1 MKKLLIG
8 MFALIMGIGLTSC
21 KQKAEGDAAQ
31 PAAEEQV
38 EKALS
43 LEEIVAKA
51 KTEGADWSVDQWKD
65 AMKQVLVA
73 MKPFME
79 SMQKLSEKTEGGE
92 PDLNKLKEVAEDLE
106 KNKAEYDKIEKLMNE
121 MDSIARTTVNGKA
134 VVDDEEWGKSVMK
147 ELGFPED
154 I

>member
-1 MKKLLIG
+1 MAK
-8 MFALIMGIGLTSC
+8 
-21 KQKAEGDAAQ
+21 
-31 PAAEEQV
+31 
-38 EKALS
+38 
-43 LEEIVAKA
+43 EIVAKA

-65 AMKQVLVA
+65 AMKQALVA

-79 SMQKLSEKTEGGE
+79 SMQKLSQKTEGGE

-121 MDSIARTTVNGKA
+121 MDSIAKTTVNGKA
-134 VVDDEEWGKSVMK
+134 VIDDEEWGKSVMK